1 MVYVTLSADTV
12 RSTHWRKTL
21 SITDVTAQ
29 IADQGF
35 QDHVITRVEP
45 GGEEVRSIL
54 CL

>member
-29 IADQGF
+29 IKAF
-35 QDHVITRVEP
+35 KMMSSLELNL
-45 GGEEVRSIL
+45 EEKKLDPFFVFEL
-54 CL
+54 